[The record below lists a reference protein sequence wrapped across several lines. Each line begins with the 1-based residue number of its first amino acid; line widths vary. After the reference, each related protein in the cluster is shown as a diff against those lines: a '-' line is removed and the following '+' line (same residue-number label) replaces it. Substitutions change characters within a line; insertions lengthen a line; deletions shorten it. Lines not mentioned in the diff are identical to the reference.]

1 MHKSSIDVKLTTAA
15 VSAEKRSAIHYI
27 LQLLLFLTFEVDR
40 HSKFLNIKQTKTLS
54 AIKWLFWEYSFT
66 ISDSSNIT
74 SISYFIKTTFSI
86 TFWHCRVTLLQG
98 IYRSFSPM
106 KKNYVIISASVIA
119 KHVLTA
125 KNTKILDQCAACVQP
140 FNNNDSRTTRLILFW
155 GV

>member
-27 LQLLLFLTFEVDR
+27 LQLLLFLTSEVDR
-40 HSKFLNIKQTKTLS
+40 HSKFMNIKQTKTLS

-98 IYRSFSPM
+98 IYRSFSTHE
-106 KKNYVIISASVIA
+106 KKLCNNFSLCNSKTRVNSQKY
-119 KHVLTA
+119 
-125 KNTKILDQCAACVQP
+125 KNTRSMCCMCPTFQQ
-140 FNNNDSRTTRLILFW
+140 
-155 GV
+155 

>member
-66 ISDSSNIT
+66 ISDSSIIT

-98 IYRSFSPM
+98 IYRSFSAHE
-106 KKNYVIISASVIA
+106 KKLCNNFSLCNSKTRVNSQKY
-119 KHVLTA
+119 
-125 KNTKILDQCAACVQP
+125 KNTRSMCCKCPTFQQ
-140 FNNNDSRTTRLILFW
+140 
-155 GV
+155 